1 MKYIIISII
10 IFLSLISLIL
20 GFFIGR
26 FFYYKRKKSGAY
38 ELENSLSYNF
48 ENEENVNKDK
58 QKIISINE

>member
-1 MKYIIISII
+1 MIIISIA

-26 FFYYKRKKSGAY
+26 FFYYKRKKNGAY
-38 ELENSLSYNF
+38 ELETSLTYNYTKE
-48 ENEENVNKDK
+48 ENENKDK